1 VKRTQKIM
9 LNDTRDKKTRKNR
22 QEGTKSKLND
32 RKSLTDSIL
41 VSLVQP
47 KTVRQISQE
56 TAISIR
62 AVQRRIKMFMENK
75 MIRELSKAERRKKF
89 GRVVDPSTDMRTP
102 VYIATLPSGVEMIRK
117 IIDSKIKEMGTIG
130 ERDYVL
136 SLIGGAHKAFTP
148 NFSPS
153 EKVGYI
159 LDIIEGKKQFKE
171 LRSQSKY
178 DEVTKKDLEVLLDI
192 SNKEQDI
199 DEEVKERLSKKVEEV
214 IHRYTKRIK
223 VNKDVTQHYKIIFSN
238 IFTGLQILAK
248 ISSHNRF
255 EDLLKEVF
263 DSSFSSGK
271 IIVFSQL
278 RDELGKSYYYP
289 GFVDYVLNNEMSLFQ
304 MTFKLAKRGETDS
317 CNILAQIIDDAEMF
331 RHPVGGKIIL
341 KTSSPRESS

>member
-1 VKRTQKIM
+1 MRSRKTI
-9 LNDTRDKKTRKNR
+9 LNDIKDQKTSKKRHTDA
-22 QEGTKSKLND
+22 KSKLND
-32 RKSLTDSIL
+32 REGLTDSVL
-41 VSLVQP
+41 MSLVQP

-75 MIRELSKAERRKKF
+75 MIRELSKAERWKKF
-89 GRVVDPSTDMRTP
+89 GGGYPSTDMRTP

-159 LDIIEGKKQFKE
+159 LDIIERKKQFKE

-178 DEVTKKDLEVLLDI
+178 DEVTKKDLEVLLEI

-214 IHRYTKRIK
+214 VHRYIKRIK
-223 VNKDVTQHYKIIFSN
+223 VNKDVTQHYRIIFNN

-248 ISSHNRF
+248 ISSHDRF

-263 DSSFSSGK
+263 DSSFYSGK
-271 IIVFSQL
+271 IFVFSQL